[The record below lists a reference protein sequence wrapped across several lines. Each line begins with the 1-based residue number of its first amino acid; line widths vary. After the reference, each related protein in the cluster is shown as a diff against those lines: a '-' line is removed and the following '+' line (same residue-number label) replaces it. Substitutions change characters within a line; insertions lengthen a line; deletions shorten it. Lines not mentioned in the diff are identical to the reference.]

1 MSRAL
6 PFFHAFTGCDTTP
19 QFFGKGKRIAWESW
33 KSFPE
38 VTEAFLSVMNQPFQ
52 FLKVDSTAMKLL
64 ERFTCILY
72 DKTTPL
78 VSVNELRQE
87 LFCKRKDD
95 GEHTSYSGNQYFLNL
110 SIIYN
115 FYLHLH
121 YILQSSLLQHSN
133 RAVYQASIWAR
144 SPQEIQNIPLPEGF
158 GWKNIEGSWKPVWTL
173 LSEVARAS
181 RELIKCGC
189 RAKPLCSRRCKC
201 QVAGLSCT
209 ALCQC
214 SGNCEH

>member
-1 MSRAL
+1 
-6 PFFHAFTGCDTTP
+6 
-19 QFFGKGKRIAWESW
+19 
-33 KSFPE
+33 
-38 VTEAFLSVMNQPFQ
+38 MNQPFR

-144 SPQEIQNIPLPEGF
+144 SLQEIQVFHYQKDLVGRTLRDLGSLF
-158 GWKNIEGSWKPVWTL
+158 GPFYLRWRKQAES
-173 LSEVARAS
+173 
-181 RELIKCGC
+181 
-189 RAKPLCSRRCKC
+189 
-201 QVAGLSCT
+201 
-209 ALCQC
+209 
-214 SGNCEH
+214 